1 MSVYIS
7 EDVSVVTDARQV
19 REDHATFTT
28 RLQAVMVALGFIEQD
43 TVIQTA
49 LGASVKIAGVRVLHS
64 DFPPEGWKLR
74 EGSEDVVVPDPST
87 QQGIV
92 AGQMIVALGD
102 VPNLRQILDGYGM
115 PSLLPSVQ
123 MNGEYRQVTPGVDL
137 YEDRM
142 VVVKWKGLHG
152 LEQYGETAGPVWE
165 RVS

>member
-28 RLQAVMVALGFIEQD
+28 RLQAVMVALGFGEHD

-49 LGASVKIAGVRVLHS
+49 LGASVKIAGVRIH
-64 DFPPEGWKLR
+64 PEMGWPDGWKLR
-74 EGSEDVVVPDPST
+74 EESEDVVVPDHSS
-87 QQGIV
+87 QQGMV
-92 AGQMIVALGD
+92 AGQMLAGLGD

>member
-49 LGASVKIAGVRVLHS
+49 LGASVKIAGVRVLHP

-115 PSLLPSVQ
+115 PSLLPSVL